1 VPSTIRA
8 WDFSVAHNLRCVTLQ
23 HDREKPDRSMNLN
36 QIVKRSLQVISQE
49 ISGETV
55 FLDLERECYFGLDT
69 VGTRIWQLIETS
81 SDLLSIFNTLLEE
94 YEVEE
99 SRLRGDLETLIND
112 VRDRGLISLE
122 DVL

>member
-1 VPSTIRA
+1 
-8 WDFSVAHNLRCVTLQ
+8 
-23 HDREKPDRSMNLN
+23 MNLN
-36 QIVKRSLQVISQE
+36 QIVKRSPQE
-49 ISGETV
+49 ISGETF
-55 FLDLERECYFGLDT
+55 FLDLESECYFGLDT

-81 SDLLSIFNTLLEE
+81 SDLLSIFNTLPEE

-99 SRLRGDLETLIND
+99 SRLRADLETLIND

>member
-1 VPSTIRA
+1 
-8 WDFSVAHNLRCVTLQ
+8 
-23 HDREKPDRSMNLN
+23 MNLN

-69 VGTRIWQLIETS
+69 VGIRIWQLIETS

-99 SRLRGDLETLIND
+99 SRLRADLETLIND